1 MTSETIKSSVSVLPF
16 DLSMLDRV
24 CSTFSAR
31 SSSRGEFGSD
41 FKSHLDFG
49 SSHNLLGK
57 SVEALLVLLVQ
68 DTGVVS
74 QSEELLDHA
83 HNHSLVTL
91 GVGSAVGSASLG
103 DSLTIGT
110 VDGFLGELGRE
121 VSVQFVKGLLLL
133 GVELFHVEVH
143 LVVDVNVVHAVLA
156 GSEAGLRVINLV
168 VDVTVLV
175 VAVPEGVC
183 VIMSL
188 TGVHGAEKVEFFVL
202 VGLID
207 TLE

>member
-1 MTSETIKSSVSVLPF
+1 MF
-16 DLSMLDRV
+16 DRV
-24 CSTFSAR
+24 CSTLSTR
-31 SSSRGEFGSD
+31 SSSRGEFGGD
-41 FKSHLDFG
+41 FRSHLDFG
-49 SSHNLLGK
+49 NSHNLLGK
-57 SVEALLVLLVQ
+57 SVEALLVLFVQ

-74 QSEELLDHA
+74 QSKEFLDHT
-83 HNHSLVTL
+83 HNHSFVTL

-103 DSLTIGT
+103 GSLTIGT

-121 VSVQFVKGLLLL
+121 VGVQFVEGLLLL
-133 GVELFHVEVH
+133 GVEFDHIEVH
-143 LVVDVNVVHAVLA
+143 LVVDVDVVHAVLA
-156 GSEAGLRVINLV
+156 GGEADLRVINFV

-175 VAVPEGVC
+175 VAVPEGGC

-202 VGLID
+202 VGLIG